1 MRKWKWGAEEAIS
14 YEAGG
19 RGQGRQDQPKTH
31 QERAK
36 SGQERPKSG
45 PKAILE
51 ASWLVL
57 GRVWAAK
64 TLVFLWFFNTFCK
77 TMVLR

>member
-1 MRKWKWGAEEAIS
+1 MKRFGTDPERPKS
-14 YEAGG
+14 
-19 RGQGRQDQPKTH
+19 GQERLETD

-36 SGQERPKSG
+36 SAQEQLKSGQERPKSDQERPKSG

-57 GRVWAAK
+57 GPFWRAK
-64 TLVFLWFFNTFCK
+64 WFFIIF
-77 TMVLR
+77 

>member
-1 MRKWKWGAEEAIS
+1 MHQERL
-14 YEAGG
+14 
-19 RGQGRQDQPKTH
+19 KTD

-36 SGQERPKSG
+36 SGQEQLKSGQERPMSDQERFKSG

-57 GRVWAAK
+57 GPVWAAK
-64 TLVFLWFFNTFCK
+64 CVFFVTFSD
-77 TMVLR
+77 TF